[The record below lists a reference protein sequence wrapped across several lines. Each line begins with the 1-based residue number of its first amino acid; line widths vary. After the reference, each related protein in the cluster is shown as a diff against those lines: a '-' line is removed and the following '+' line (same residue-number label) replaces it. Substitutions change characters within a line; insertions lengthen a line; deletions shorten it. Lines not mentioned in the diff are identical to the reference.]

1 MKFSKSRCIIFLYFL
16 TLRSLENIII
26 SERTRTLAGSLN
38 LLELIFES
46 LYYIFESY
54 SYKSLSGESAN
65 LQVLFYFIE
74 SKILA
79 SRLFSY
85 CWFLYVFG
93 KKSMCCKKILCW
105 NLVRYSNVHIKDLTL
120 LYPLKRV
127 IKIYIFL
134 I

>member
-1 MKFSKSRCIIFLYFL
+1 MYYILVFSHFAKPR
-16 TLRSLENIII
+16 NIIT
-26 SERTRTLAGSLN
+26 SERTRTPAGSLN

-46 LYYIFESY
+46 LYYISESY

-74 SKILA
+74 SKNLA

-93 KKSMCCKKILCW
+93 K
-105 NLVRYSNVHIKDLTL
+105 NQ
-120 LYPLKRV
+120 
-127 IKIYIFL
+127 
-134 I
+134 